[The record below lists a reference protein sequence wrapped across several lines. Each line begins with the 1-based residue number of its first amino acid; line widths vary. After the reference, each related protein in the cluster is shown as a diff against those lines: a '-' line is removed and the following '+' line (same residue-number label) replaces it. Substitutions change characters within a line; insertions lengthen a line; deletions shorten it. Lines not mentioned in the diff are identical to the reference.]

1 MDSKNPFSVAGKVTI
16 VTGGATGI
24 GAAIA
29 CQFAGH
35 GAPVLIASRNEAN
48 LRKMCDQI
56 RAAGGRCEMTVCDVR
71 EPGSCDAMVA
81 EAVRHFGRLDVMIN
95 NAGAGFP
102 TTTAKLSPNGWRT
115 IVGINL
121 DGTFF
126 CSKAAAAQFI
136 AQGSGG
142 CIINL
147 SSESGVEGWSDMPH
161 YAAAKAGVI
170 NLTLSH
176 ASEWGPKGIRVNCII
191 PGKIVTEMEDPIW
204 LDPRATRHIA
214 LRRFGQVNDIAYPCM
229 FLASDA
235 AAFITGTTLAI
246 TGGKNTGFGG

>member
-1 MDSKNPFSVAGKVTI
+1 MDVNNPFSVAGKVTI

-24 GAAIA
+24 GASIA
-29 CQFAGH
+29 REFALR
-35 GAPVLIASRNEAN
+35 GASVLIASRKEAN
-48 LRKMCDQI
+48 LIRMRDQI
-56 RAAGGRCEMTVCDVR
+56 RAAGGQCEMTVCDVR
-71 EPGSCDAMVA
+71 EPAACEAMVA
-81 EAVRHFGRLDVMIN
+81 EAVRHFGRLDVLIN

-102 TTTAKLSPNGWRT
+102 TSTAKLSANGWHT

-136 AQGSGG
+136 AQGGGG
-142 CIINL
+142 CIINV
-147 SSESGVEGWSDMPH
+147 SSESALEGWSEMPH

-176 ASEWGPKGIRVNCII
+176 ASEWGPKGIRVNCVI
-191 PGKIVTEMEDPIW
+191 PGKIVTEQENPLW

-214 LRRFGQVNDIAYPCM
+214 LRRFGQVSEIAFPCI
-229 FLASDA
+229 FLASEA
-235 AAFITGTTLAI
+235 ASFINGATLAI
-246 TGGKNTGFGG
+246 TGGKNNGFA

>member
-1 MDSKNPFSVAGKVTI
+1 MDSTNPFNIEGKVTI

-24 GAAIA
+24 GACVARE
-29 CQFAGH
+29 FATR

-71 EPGSCDAMVA
+71 EPAACEAMVA
-81 EAVRHFGRLDVMIN
+81 EAVRHFGRLDVLIN

-102 TTTAKLSPNGWRT
+102 TSTPKLSSNGWRT

-136 AQGSGG
+136 EQGSGG
-142 CIINL
+142 CIINV
-147 SSESGVEGWSDMPH
+147 SSESAIEGWSEMPH

-191 PGKIVTEMEDPIW
+191 PGKIVTETENPLW

-214 LRRFGQVNDIAYPCM
+214 LRRFGQVNEIAYPCI

-235 AAFITGTTLAI
+235 ASFITGTTMAI
-246 TGGKNTGFGG
+246 TGGKNNGFG

>member
-1 MDSKNPFSVAGKVTI
+1 MEPGNPFSIEGKVTI

-24 GAAIA
+24 GACIAREFAIR
-29 CQFAGH
+29 
-35 GAPVLIASRNEAN
+35 GAPVMIASRNEAN
-48 LRKMCDQI
+48 LLKMRDKI
-56 RAAGGRCEMTVCDVR
+56 RAEGGVCEMMVCDVR
-71 EPGSCDAMVA
+71 EPAACEAMVA
-81 EAVRHFGRLDVMIN
+81 ETVKRLGRLDVLIN

-102 TTTAKLSPNGWRT
+102 TSTPRLSANGWRT

-136 AQGSGG
+136 QQGGGG
-142 CIINL
+142 CIINV
-147 SSESGVEGWSDMPH
+147 SSESGMEGWSEMPH

-191 PGKIVTEMEDPIW
+191 PGKIVTETENPLW

-214 LRRFGQVNDIAYPCM
+214 LRRFGQVNEIAYPCI
-229 FLASDA
+229 FLASDGA
-235 AAFITGTTLAI
+235 SFINGTTLAI
-246 TGGKNTGFGG
+246 TGGKNNGFG

>member
-1 MDSKNPFSVAGKVTI
+1 MDVNNPFSIEGKVTI
-16 VTGGATGI
+16 ITGGATGI
-24 GAAIA
+24 GASVARE
-29 CQFAGH
+29 FAKR

-48 LRKMCDQI
+48 LRKMSDQI
-56 RAAGGRCEMTVCDVR
+56 KAEGGQCAMTVCDVR
-71 EPGSCDAMVA
+71 DPAACESMIA
-81 EAVRHFGRLDVMIN
+81 EAVRVYGRLDVLIN

-102 TTTAKLSPNGWRT
+102 TSTPKLSVNGWRT
-115 IVGINL
+115 IVNINL

-136 AQGSGG
+136 AQGGGG
-142 CIINL
+142 CIINV
-147 SSESGVEGWSDMPH
+147 SSESAIEGWSQMPH
-161 YAAAKAGVI
+161 YSAAKAGVI

-191 PGKIVTEMEDPIW
+191 PGKIVTEMENPVW

-214 LRRFGQVNDIAYPCM
+214 LRRFGQVSEIAFPCI

-235 AAFITGTTLAI
+235 ASFINGTTLAI
-246 TGGKNTGFGG
+246 TGGKNNGFN

>member
-1 MDSKNPFSVAGKVTI
+1 MDANNPFSVAGKVTI

-29 CQFAGH
+29 RQFATH
-35 GAPVLIASRNEAN
+35 GALVLIASRNEAN
-48 LRKMCDQI
+48 LIKMRDQI
-56 RAAGGRCEMTVCDVR
+56 CAGGGRCEMTVCDVR
-71 EPGSCDAMVA
+71 EPGSCAAMVA
-81 EAVRHFGRLDVMIN
+81 EAVRHFGRLDVLIN

-115 IVGINL
+115 IVSINL

-126 CSKAAAAQFI
+126 CSKAAAEQFI
-136 AQGSGG
+136 SQGGGG
-142 CIINL
+142 CIINV
-147 SSESGVEGWSDMPH
+147 SSESAVEGWSDMPH

-191 PGKIVTEMEDPIW
+191 PGKIVTEMENPIW

-214 LRRFGQVNDIAYPCM
+214 LRRFGQVDDVAYPCL

-235 AAFITGTTLAI
+235 AAFISGTTLAI

>member
-1 MDSKNPFSVAGKVTI
+1 MDSNDPFSVEGKVTI

-29 CQFAGH
+29 REFAAR
-35 GAPVLIASRNEAN
+35 GAPVLIASRNERN
-48 LRKMCDQI
+48 LSRMRDQI
-56 RAAGGRCEMTVCDVR
+56 RAAGGRCEMTMCDVR
-71 EPGSCDAMVA
+71 EPAACDAMVA
-81 EAVRHFGRLDVMIN
+81 EAIRHFGRIDVLVN
-95 NAGAGFP
+95 NAGAGFATSTP
-102 TTTAKLSPNGWRT
+102 KLSPNGWRT
-115 IVGINL
+115 IIGINL

-136 AQGSGG
+136 AQGGGG

-147 SSESGVEGWSDMPH
+147 SSESALEGWSEMPH

-176 ASEWGPKGIRVNCII
+176 ASEWGPNGIRVNCVI
-191 PGKIVTEMEDPIW
+191 PGKIVTEMENPIW

-214 LRRFGQVNDIAYPCM
+214 LRRFGKVTDVAYPCV
-229 FLASDA
+229 FLASEA

-246 TGGKNTGFGG
+246 TGGKNNGFK

>member
-1 MDSKNPFSVAGKVTI
+1 MDQHNPFDISGKVTI

-29 CQFAGH
+29 REFAIR
-35 GAPVLIASRNEAN
+35 GAPVLIASRNEEN
-48 LRKMCDQI
+48 LTKARDRI
-56 RAAGGRCEMTVCDVR
+56 RAAGGRCEFTVCDVR
-71 EPGSCDAMVA
+71 EPAACEAMVA
-81 EAVRHFGRLDVMIN
+81 EAVRHFGRIDVLVN

-102 TTTAKLSPNGWRT
+102 TSTPKLSVNGWRT

-126 CSKAAAAQFI
+126 CSKAAAAQFLT
-136 AQGSGG
+136 QGSGG

-170 NLTLSH
+170 NLTMSH
-176 ASEWGPKGIRVNCII
+176 ASEWGPKGIRVNCVI

-214 LRRFGQVNDIAYPCM
+214 LRRFGQVNDIAYPCI
-229 FLASDA
+229 FLASEA
-235 AAFITGTTLAI
+235 ASFITGTTLMIA
-246 TGGKNTGFGG
+246 GGRNTGFGK